1 MRELKDIIEDL
12 LSIPYVEESTPVF
25 DGSYA
30 LVPWMTNG
38 LQGDGL
44 VRTSKTSVY
53 IELFYTD
60 KVDCIDSA
68 ISLWKTICATKGMT
82 ASDPDYTYE
91 EDANMWR
98 ASIPTEIINKEEY

>member
-1 MRELKDIIEDL
+1 MRELRDLIEDL
-12 LSIPYVEESTPVF
+12 LSIPYVEENTPVF

-30 LVPWMTNG
+30 LVPWLTSG

-44 VRTSKTSVY
+44 VRTTKTSLYV
-53 IELFYTD
+53 ELFYVD
-60 KVDCIDSA
+60 KMDCVNSA
-68 ISLWKTICATKGMT
+68 ISLWKSICATQGMT

-98 ASIPTEIINKEEY
+98 ASIPTEIITKEDD